1 MATISD
7 ISTIA
12 RNYLRDFPKFFQVS
26 FPVVGRTYELGHI
39 NIDTDNIWVAVV
51 GGPGTA
57 ASTLSTADYTLDSRN
72 GILRLATTVSSSLTI
87 LVEGYY
93 YEWVTPSDLEFYT
106 QKAVAKHLVNLDL
119 AIEELAD
126 VVVNAI
132 GIAAITECLW
142 ALMTEFSRDID
153 VMTSESIH
161 IPASQRFRMVQSLL
175 AQWEE
180 EYKKHA
186 TALNIGLDR
195 MEVFTLRRV
204 SRTTNYLI
212 PLYRPRELGDY
223 SPPER
228 LWPSIDP
235 GVIEKEVKE
244 EDLRTDVL
252 IDGAIPT
259 GSFSNIAYY

>member
-1 MATISD
+1 MATIKD
-7 ISTIA
+7 VEEIA
-12 RNYLRDFPKFFQVS
+12 RTYLRDFPKFFQVS

-39 NIDTDNIWVAVV
+39 NLDTSSIWVAKHS
-51 GGPGTA
+51 GSGS
-57 ASTLSTADYTLDSRN
+57 ASTLAPADYTIDSRN
-72 GILRLATTVSSSLTI
+72 GVLRLASTLPSGTNL
-87 LVEGYY
+87 LAEGYY
-93 YEWVTPSDLEFYT
+93 YEWVTPADLTFYA
-106 QKAVAKHLVNLDL
+106 QR
-119 AIEELAD
+119 AIEKQTANLKYKLEEMSD

-132 GIAAITECLW
+132 GIATICESLW

-175 AQWEE
+175 SQWEG
-180 EYKKHA
+180 EYKRHA
-186 TALNIGLDR
+186 AALNIGFDR
-195 MEVFTLRRV
+195 VEVFTLRRN
-204 SRTTNYLI
+204 SRTTNYLV

-223 SPPER
+223 TMPER
-228 LWPSIDP
+228 IWPTIDE
-235 GVIEKEVKE
+235 GIVETETKD